1 MRNADTPP
9 RGPWQFAIDRG
20 GTFTDVVAWR
30 PDGTLLV
37 HKLLSENPDRYQDAV
52 LQGIRDVL
60 ALEAG
65 DAIPAA
71 EIGSVKIGTTIA
83 TNALLERTGDR
94 TMLVIT
100 KGFGDALRVGYQN
113 RPDIFARRI
122 TLPEV
127 RYERTVEVDE
137 RMSASGEELRPV
149 DLAAARASL
158 QAAYD
163 DGLRACAIVF
173 LHGYRYPEHEEQVA
187 MMAREMGFMQVSVS
201 HEVSP
206 LMRLVSRGDTT
217 VVDAYLSPLLLRY
230 LARVREDLPDTR
242 VMFMQSNGG
251 LADASA
257 LRAKNSILSG
267 PAGGVAG
274 AAQASRA
281 AGLDRV
287 ISFDMGGTSTDVAH
301 YAGEY
306 ERALETE
313 IAGVRMRTPIMAVH
327 TVAAGGGSILHFDG
341 ARYRVGPNSA
351 GAHPGPAC
359 YRKGGPLTI
368 TDANVMV
375 GKILPDLFPRV
386 FGPQGNLPLDVE
398 VVRGGFTELAAQ
410 VERQGGGPLTPEGVA
425 EGFLRIAVENM
436 TNAIKRISVH
446 QGHDVSKYALC
457 SFGGAGGQHACRIAD
472 ALGMSRVL
480 IHPYAGVL
488 SAYGIG
494 LADFRTTRHRAIEAR
509 LGATAAQDL
518 TGVLEPLARDAAA
531 ALTRQGVAESRL
543 QVVRQAHLRYEGTD
557 SPLVV
562 GHADEASMR
571 RRFEELHRQRYGFV
585 MPERALVVE
594 AVSVE
599 AIGHMAAPVETV
611 AERTR
616 AGPAVPAMV
625 TQVYTAGAWRD
636 TPVFVRAKLEPGDL
650 VRGPAIIAEETG
662 TNMVEPGWQ
671 AEVTER
677 LHLVLTRAEPRAATV
692 ALSTQMD
699 PATLEVFHG
708 LFRTITE
715 QMGATLQNTS
725 HSVNIK
731 ERLDFSCAIFA
742 GDGSLVAAAHHI
754 PVHLGAMSESV
765 RSLSAR
771 RRSTLRPGDVYVTN
785 NPFRGGTHLPDITA
799 VTPVFDEA
807 GREILFFAASRGHHA
822 DIGGITPGSMPPAS
836 HAAAEE
842 GVLIDAFH
850 LVANGRIREAELRDL
865 LSSGPYPAR
874 NAEQNLADLRAQI
887 AANEHGAQELRRA
900 AAHFGLET
908 VRAYMHHVQANAAA
922 SVRGALR
929 ALAQGDQTRPFV
941 CELDDG
947 YQIRVAV
954 ELNRERG
961 TARIDFS
968 GTSPQHPANFNAPP
982 AVCRAAVIYVVRTLV
997 DDDIPLNEGCL
1008 EPLEIII
1015 PEGSMLNPRPPAAVA
1030 AGNVETSQLIVDAL
1044 YGALGVLAASQ
1055 GTMNNVT
1062 FGNAQCQYY
1071 ETICGGT
1078 GAGARFDG
1086 ADAVHSHMTNTRLTD
1101 PEVLEWRYPVLLEE
1115 FSIRRGSGGRGR
1127 HRGGDGVVRR
1137 IRFQEPMEVAVLS
1150 GRRRVAPHGLH
1161 GGEPGAAGRN
1171 RLVRANGAVVDLGG
1185 TAAARVEPGDVLV
1198 IETPGGGGYGKP
1210 SP

>member
-1 MRNADTPP
+1 MKSTDTPP
-9 RGPWQFAIDRG
+9 RGSWQFAIDRG

-30 PDGTLLV
+30 PDGTLIV

-60 ALEAG
+60 ALETG
-65 DAIPAA
+65 DGIPAEGIA
-71 EIGSVKIGTTIA
+71 SVKIGTTVA
-83 TNALLERTGDR
+83 TNALLEGTGDR
-94 TMLVIT
+94 TVLVIT
-100 KGFGDALRVGYQN
+100 KGFGDALRIGYQN

-122 TLPEV
+122 APPEV

-137 RMSASGEELRPV
+137 RMSATGEELHPV

-173 LHGYRYPEHEEQVA
+173 LHGYRYPEHELQVA
-187 MMAREMGFMQVSVS
+187 VTAREVGFTQVSVS
-201 HEVSP
+201 HDVSP

-230 LARVREDLPDTR
+230 LARVQEGLPGTR

-251 LADASA
+251 LANAA
-257 LRAKNSILSG
+257 AFRAKNSILSG
-267 PAGGVAG
+267 PAGGVIG
-274 AAQASRA
+274 AAQAGRA
-281 AGLDRV
+281 AGFDRI

-327 TVAAGGGSILHFDG
+327 TVAAGGGSVLHFDG
-341 ARYRVGPNSA
+341 ARYRVGPDSA

-375 GKILPDLFPRV
+375 GKILPELFPRV
-386 FGPQGNLPLDVE
+386 FGPRGDLPLDVE
-398 VVRGGFTELAAQ
+398 VVRQGFADLAAQ
-410 VERQGGGPLTPEGVA
+410 VERRAGGSQTPEGVA
-425 EGFLRIAVENM
+425 EGFLAIAVENM

-446 QGHDVSKYALC
+446 QGHDVSKYTLC

-494 LADFRTTRHRAIEAR
+494 LADLRTTRHRVIEAR
-509 LGATAAQDL
+509 LC
-518 TGVLEPLARDAAA
+518 AAA
-531 ALTRQGVAESRL
+531 AQGLTEVLDALAGEVAEELTRQGVEGPQL

-557 SPLVV
+557 SPLLV
-562 GHADEASMR
+562 GYADGVSMR
-571 RRFEELHRQRYGFV
+571 RCFEELHRQRYGFA

-599 AIGHMAAPVETV
+599 AIGHVAAPVEMV

-616 AGPAVPAMV
+616 SGPPVPAAV
-625 TQVYTAGAWRD
+625 TQVYTAAAWRD
-636 TPVFVRAKLEPGDL
+636 TPVFLRRGLEPGDL

-662 TNMVEPGWQ
+662 ANMVEPGWQ
-671 AEVTER
+671 ADVTER

-692 ALSTQMD
+692 DLGTRAD

-731 ERLDFSCAIFA
+731 ERLDFSCAIFDS
-742 GDGSLVAAAHHI
+742 DGSLVAAAHHI

-765 RSLSAR
+765 RSLLAR
-771 RRSTLRPGDVYVTN
+771 HRGALRPGDVYITN
-785 NPFRGGTHLPDITA
+785 SPFRGGTHLPDITA
-799 VTPVFDEA
+799 ITPVFDQA

-836 HAAAEE
+836 RTAAEE

-850 LVANGRIREAELRDL
+850 LVANGRIREGELRNL

-874 NAEQNLADLRAQI
+874 NPEQNLADLRAQI
-887 AANEHGAQELRRA
+887 AANERGLQELRRA
-900 AAHFGLET
+900 VAHFSLQT
-908 VRAYMHHVQANAAA
+908 VRAYMKHVQANAAG
-922 SVRGALR
+922 SVRGALC
-929 ALAQGDQTRPFV
+929 ALAADHQPRPFV

-947 YQIRVAV
+947 HHIRVAV
-954 ELNRERG
+954 ELDGERG

-968 GTSPQHPANFNAPP
+968 GTSSQHPANFNAPP
-982 AVCRAAVIYVVRTLV
+982 AVCRAAVIYVMRTLV

-1044 YGALGVLAASQ
+1044 YGALGVLAGSQ

-1078 GAGARFDG
+1078 GAGRSFDG

-1137 IRFQEPMEVAVLS
+1137 IRFREPMEVAVLS

-1171 RLVRANGAVVDLGG
+1171 RLVRASRAVVDLGG
-1185 TAAARVEPGDVLV
+1185 TAATRVEAGDVLA
-1198 IETPGGGGYGKP
+1198 IETPGGGGYGEA